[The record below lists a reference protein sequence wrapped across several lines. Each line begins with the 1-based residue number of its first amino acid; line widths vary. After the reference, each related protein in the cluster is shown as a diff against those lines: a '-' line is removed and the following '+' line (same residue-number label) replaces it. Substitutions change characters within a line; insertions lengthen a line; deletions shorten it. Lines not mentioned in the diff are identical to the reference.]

1 MYCTK
6 KGEVGVVLF
15 LIVSLLLVCFLV
27 NSVSAKTYS
36 GSGDCSSVVNNDS
49 TLVGNIPCLGIDGLD
64 INQTNITLD
73 CQGYSIIG
81 NGTIG
86 TVGIVRNNSAN
97 NITIKN
103 CNIRDFATGINAV
116 SSWVIYNN
124 TISNNTAGLTLSIS
138 NSGNLTVNNN
148 SFILNGDGIQF
159 KQIVSDLNSNQY
171 YFNNFFNNTVDMRG
185 CYGGLSDGFV
195 RIYNN
200 TFHGS
205 FILDT
210 NCGSFVYGVFI
221 YNNLFF
227 LNYSSSTSATSV
239 FWNSSYTNT
248 STNIKGG
255 YFSGGN
261 FFFNYTGNDT
271 NDDGIGDQPSYFN
284 ISGTGDNVDYLP
296 LVNVSQYLSPNFGLA
311 SFLTVNSTFNT
322 TNPIV
327 NNSKHS
333 TRQNITF
340 INLTSGRKYV
350 MVDAFFNGTVDLSN
364 LTIDAN
370 SSSVVINTTKVTGI
384 NSTITIYLNNSN
396 TQNGVFVCPD
406 AKVLSQVNTSCTNI
420 ITITA
425 QNVTNGNYV
434 SGIKVTLEGSEY
446 KIENVTGTGV
456 MLTFFAPNWTNPSNT
471 SLNFTRYQNFTA
483 NVTFTDNMTLDKYV
497 FSTNASGSWTNLTRN
512 ISGISYNASE
522 SANITLA
529 KNQSICWY
537 YLVNNTWGYLNQTD
551 TFCFTVQNTA
561 PLFNETF
568 NVQNINSST
577 NFTFLVNVTDIDN
590 DNITYYVNDST
601 FVLNNRTGLFNF
613 STNDSVVGRHLF
625 NVTISDGSVNVSQT
639 LNVTIN
645 DITPPTFSNAVN
657 TSLNFRRYQNF
668 TSNITITDGVGL
680 SRYIFSTNVS
690 GSWVNNSA
698 VSTGSVVQY
707 NASTNTNIT
716 PPRNS
721 NICWYYSANDTSN
734 NNISSSTYCFTVQN
748 TAPTFNDTFNIQNI
762 NSSTNFTFRVNVTD
776 IDDDNI
782 TYYVNDSTFVLN
794 NRTGLFNFSTN
805 DSVVGR
811 HLFNVTIYDGSVN
824 ISQTLNVTI
833 NDTTPPTF
841 SNAVNTSL
849 NFRRYQNF
857 TANITITDGVELSRY
872 IFSTNVSG
880 SWING
885 SAVLIGSVVQYNA
898 SNNTNITPPR
908 NSNICWYYSANDTSN
923 NNISS
928 STYCFTVN
936 NSIPSLISNIPDTS
950 VQVSSSTSINLSNY
964 VTDLDGDNVNYTVNN
979 NFTYSN
985 VTISNTTKIMTI
997 TGITAGTDNITLN
1010 FTDGIGNATSNII
1023 LITVTSIPA
1032 ETPVVTPTVT
1042 PESGGSAPP
1051 APAVAPVA
1059 DAEAAEVAAEEA
1071 AAEARGETTFTT
1083 SDSAGQSYVP
1093 KYARKYLKTSE
1104 AKTQEMNGSI
1114 LVTLSFENK
1123 GRKNISLFPQVIQEV
1138 DDPFFVVTT
1147 KTLGHSG
1154 SWAETL
1160 SGIVYS
1166 SEPVAGRLLKANI
1179 LNAGQIVLQPGQKID
1194 KVLEIKEG
1202 LAVPRQLKIQFTTLG
1217 ETVTEKEVQ
1226 ITPKKSITGAA
1237 VDVDSRNHLVD
1248 VYAIIVPEQLTQ
1260 KLEQFYQEQALTGA
1274 AVFTL
1279 SQSDEYYF
1287 EISINKNKLKKDDLI
1302 LPYKFTAAKTF
1313 NNIFKSQ
1320 SSFGDFYGPYIINQN
1335 KSIIFAQQF
1344 KFDPKEFYGQNTVET
1359 KVYRGSEVIV
1369 KNEFEVNLGV
1379 KAEN

>member
-210 NCGSFVYGVFI
+210 NCGSFVYCVFI

-568 NVQNINSST
+568 NIQNINSST

-690 GSWVNNSA
+690 GSWVNGSA
-698 VSTGSVVQY
+698 VST
-707 NASTNTNIT
+707 
-716 PPRNS
+716 
-721 NICWYYSANDTSN
+721 
-734 NNISSSTYCFTVQN
+734 
-748 TAPTFNDTFNIQNI
+748 
-762 NSSTNFTFRVNVTD
+762 
-776 IDDDNI
+776 
-782 TYYVNDSTFVLN
+782 
-794 NRTGLFNFSTN
+794 
-805 DSVVGR
+805 
-811 HLFNVTIYDGSVN
+811 
-824 ISQTLNVTI
+824 
-833 NDTTPPTF
+833 
-841 SNAVNTSL
+841 
-849 NFRRYQNF
+849 
-857 TANITITDGVELSRY
+857 
-872 IFSTNVSG
+872 
-880 SWING
+880 
-885 SAVLIGSVVQYNA
+885 GSVVQYNA

-1071 AAEARGETTFTT
+1071 AAEARGETTFT
-1083 SDSAGQSYVP
+1083 
-1093 KYARKYLKTSE
+1093 
-1104 AKTQEMNGSI
+1104 
-1114 LVTLSFENK
+1114 
-1123 GRKNISLFPQVIQEV
+1123 
-1138 DDPFFVVTT
+1138 
-1147 KTLGHSG
+1147 
-1154 SWAETL
+1154 
-1160 SGIVYS
+1160 
-1166 SEPVAGRLLKANI
+1166 
-1179 LNAGQIVLQPGQKID
+1179 
-1194 KVLEIKEG
+1194 
-1202 LAVPRQLKIQFTTLG
+1202 
-1217 ETVTEKEVQ
+1217 
-1226 ITPKKSITGAA
+1226 
-1237 VDVDSRNHLVD
+1237 
-1248 VYAIIVPEQLTQ
+1248 
-1260 KLEQFYQEQALTGA
+1260 
-1274 AVFTL
+1274 
-1279 SQSDEYYF
+1279 
-1287 EISINKNKLKKDDLI
+1287 
-1302 LPYKFTAAKTF
+1302 
-1313 NNIFKSQ
+1313 
-1320 SSFGDFYGPYIINQN
+1320 
-1335 KSIIFAQQF
+1335 
-1344 KFDPKEFYGQNTVET
+1344 
-1359 KVYRGSEVIV
+1359 
-1369 KNEFEVNLGV
+1369 
-1379 KAEN
+1379 

>member
-1 MYCTK
+1 
-6 KGEVGVVLF
+6 
-15 LIVSLLLVCFLV
+15 
-27 NSVSAKTYS
+27 
-36 GSGDCSSVVNNDS
+36 
-49 TLVGNIPCLGIDGLD
+49 
-64 INQTNITLD
+64 
-73 CQGYSIIG
+73 
-81 NGTIG
+81 
-86 TVGIVRNNSAN
+86 
-97 NITIKN
+97 
-103 CNIRDFATGINAV
+103 
-116 SSWVIYNN
+116 
-124 TISNNTAGLTLSIS
+124 
-138 NSGNLTVNNN
+138 
-148 SFILNGDGIQF
+148 
-159 KQIVSDLNSNQY
+159 
-171 YFNNFFNNTVDMRG
+171 
-185 CYGGLSDGFV
+185 
-195 RIYNN
+195 
-200 TFHGS
+200 
-205 FILDT
+205 
-210 NCGSFVYGVFI
+210 
-221 YNNLFF
+221 
-227 LNYSSSTSATSV
+227 
-239 FWNSSYTNT
+239 
-248 STNIKGG
+248 
-255 YFSGGN
+255 
-261 FFFNYTGNDT
+261 
-271 NDDGIGDQPSYFN
+271 
-284 ISGTGDNVDYLP
+284 
-296 LVNVSQYLSPNFGLA
+296 
-311 SFLTVNSTFNT
+311 
-322 TNPIV
+322 
-327 NNSKHS
+327 
-333 TRQNITF
+333 
-340 INLTSGRKYV
+340 
-350 MVDAFFNGTVDLSN
+350 
-364 LTIDAN
+364 
-370 SSSVVINTTKVTGI
+370 
-384 NSTITIYLNNSN
+384 
-396 TQNGVFVCPD
+396 
-406 AKVLSQVNTSCTNI
+406 
-420 ITITA
+420 
-425 QNVTNGNYV
+425 
-434 SGIKVTLEGSEY
+434 
-446 KIENVTGTGV
+446 

-551 TFCFTVQNTA
+551 TFCDTVQNAA
-561 PLFNETF
+561 PLFYESF
-568 NVQNINSST
+568 NIQNIISST

-590 DNITYYVNDST
+590 
-601 FVLNNRTGLFNF
+601 
-613 STNDSVVGRHLF
+613 
-625 NVTISDGSVNVSQT
+625 
-639 LNVTIN
+639 
-645 DITPPTFSNAVN
+645 
-657 TSLNFRRYQNF
+657 
-668 TSNITITDGVGL
+668 
-680 SRYIFSTNVS
+680 
-690 GSWVNNSA
+690 
-698 VSTGSVVQY
+698 
-707 NASTNTNIT
+707 
-716 PPRNS
+716 
-721 NICWYYSANDTSN
+721 
-734 NNISSSTYCFTVQN
+734 
-748 TAPTFNDTFNIQNI
+748 
-762 NSSTNFTFRVNVTD
+762 
-776 IDDDNI
+776 DNI

-841 SNAVNTSL
+841 SNAVN
-849 NFRRYQNF
+849 
-857 TANITITDGVELSRY
+857 
-872 IFSTNVSG
+872 
-880 SWING
+880 
-885 SAVLIGSVVQYNA
+885 
-898 SNNTNITPPR
+898 NTNIAPPR

-1123 GRKNISLFPQVIQEV
+1123 GRKNISLFPHVIQEV

-1248 VYAIIVPEQLTQ
+1248 VY
-1260 KLEQFYQEQALTGA
+1260 
-1274 AVFTL
+1274 
-1279 SQSDEYYF
+1279 
-1287 EISINKNKLKKDDLI
+1287 
-1302 LPYKFTAAKTF
+1302 
-1313 NNIFKSQ
+1313 
-1320 SSFGDFYGPYIINQN
+1320 
-1335 KSIIFAQQF
+1335 
-1344 KFDPKEFYGQNTVET
+1344 
-1359 KVYRGSEVIV
+1359 
-1369 KNEFEVNLGV
+1369 
-1379 KAEN
+1379 